1 MVPSSRNFPGEVVES
16 RSKHVNEQYSYHEYA
31 QPAPAEAPPPTDT
44 VPVLLCHTCSVC
56 GQMRS
61 AGYHRH
67 NPVVPGKPLVLTP
80 CRKCKKKTKSRHR
93 SVSVTRV
100 RSCTA
105 DVPCDW
111 PAEDVRI
118 DIDQYERRGRRRSRD
133 TVYVYRHSPSRPR
146 IVRHSSSQTKLG
158 LRALQQESR
167 PEEMRRTTKIRVSSM
182 SPRRAS
188 RYVGIHPPPD
198 VVIPARVQEM
208 RPPPPTNAN
217 NHAPDEVWPPPDGVH
232 AHLFRKVERS
242 LSRRRRIIELTP
254 SPPPV
259 RTRSVRHVYRSESV
273 EHRRR
278 SDSPARVII
287 REERRTEEARERMSS
302 HPRAYRA
309 VHPEER
315 NFREASDE
323 TSVGM
328 DELYQA
334 RRRRRESPSEGILKD
349 APSERSR
356 RTTMRESQQSTAV
369 EVGGPRVHF
378 NGGRR
383 TEQVEERGR
392 SRHADDARRSGED
405 FELRHN
411 YTRHQYV
418 DEPPVEEMERVRIR
432 RQSQSPRRA
441 MAENIRIRRQS
452 QSPRRVMA
460 EEIRI
465 DRARRIS
472 PSPRRGEG
480 IRHAEELHIRHI
492 APRERAPPPP
502 EPERRIAGFR
512 HVSREEVVTRARSV
526 TPQSSS
532 RRPAEDDMTDS
543 ESGRSGE
550 VVETRSWRGID
561 ENGKPA
567 IFVEERRRVRML
579 EGGSERG
586 GREEFRTLNERER
599 VPVRTWRDV

>member
-1 MVPSSRNFPGEVVES
+1 MVPASRNFPGEVVES
-16 RSKHVNEQYSYHEYA
+16 RSKHVDEQYSYHEYA
-31 QPAPAEAPPPTDT
+31 QLAPEAPPPSDT

-111 PAEDVRI
+111 PSEDVRI

-146 IVRHSSSQTKLG
+146 IVRHSSSQTRLG
-158 LRALQQESR
+158 LRALQQDSR
-167 PEEMRRTTKIRVSSM
+167 REDVRTMKIRVSSM
-182 SPRRAS
+182 SPHRAS
-188 RYVGIHPPPD
+188 RYAGVHPPPD
-198 VVIPARVQEM
+198 VVMPARVQEM
-208 RPPPPTNAN
+208 RPSPCTNN
-217 NHAPDEVWPPPDGVH
+217 NHRAPDEVWPPPDGVH

-242 LSRRRRIIELTP
+242 LSRRPRIIELTP

-273 EHRRR
+273 EQHRR
-278 SDSPARVII
+278 SESPVRVII

-302 HPRAYRA
+302 HPRAFRA

-323 TSVGM
+323 TSISM
-328 DELYQA
+328 DELYEL
-334 RRRRRESPSEGILKD
+334 RRRRRESPSSGILKD
-349 APSERSR
+349 APSEKSR
-356 RTTMRESQQSTAV
+356 RATMRESQQSTTV

-392 SRHADDARRSGED
+392 SRHAEDARPSGED

-411 YTRHQYV
+411 YTRQRYV
-418 DEPPVEEMERVRIR
+418 DEPPVEEMERV
-432 RQSQSPRRA
+432 
-441 MAENIRIRRQS
+441 RIRRQS

-472 PSPRRGEG
+472 PSPRRGEE
-480 IRHAEELHIRHI
+480 IRHAEELHIRHV
-492 APRERAPPPP
+492 APRQRVPPPP

-512 HVSREEVVTRARSV
+512 HVSREEGVTRARSV
-526 TPQSSS
+526 TPQSS
-532 RRPAEDDMTDS
+532 RRPAEDDTTDS

-567 IFVEERRRVRML
+567 VFVEERRRVRML
-579 EGGSERG
+579 EGGGERG
-586 GREEFRTLNERER
+586 KREEFRTVNERER

>member
-1 MVPSSRNFPGEVVES
+1 
-16 RSKHVNEQYSYHEYA
+16 
-31 QPAPAEAPPPTDT
+31 
-44 VPVLLCHTCSVC
+44 
-56 GQMRS
+56 
-61 AGYHRH
+61 
-67 NPVVPGKPLVLTP
+67 
-80 CRKCKKKTKSRHR
+80 
-93 SVSVTRV
+93 
-100 RSCTA
+100 
-105 DVPCDW
+105 
-111 PAEDVRI
+111 
-118 DIDQYERRGRRRSRD
+118 
-133 TVYVYRHSPSRPR
+133 
-146 IVRHSSSQTKLG
+146 
-158 LRALQQESR
+158 
-167 PEEMRRTTKIRVSSM
+167 
-182 SPRRAS
+182 
-188 RYVGIHPPPD
+188 
-198 VVIPARVQEM
+198 
-208 RPPPPTNAN
+208 
-217 NHAPDEVWPPPDGVH
+217 
-232 AHLFRKVERS
+232 
-242 LSRRRRIIELTP
+242 
-254 SPPPV
+254 
-259 RTRSVRHVYRSESV
+259 
-273 EHRRR
+273 
-278 SDSPARVII
+278 
-287 REERRTEEARERMSS
+287 
-302 HPRAYRA
+302 
-309 VHPEER
+309 
-315 NFREASDE
+315 
-323 TSVGM
+323 
-328 DELYQA
+328 
-334 RRRRRESPSEGILKD
+334 
-349 APSERSR
+349 
-356 RTTMRESQQSTAV
+356 
-369 EVGGPRVHF
+369 
-378 NGGRR
+378 
-383 TEQVEERGR
+383 VEERGR

-472 PSPRRGEG
+472 PSPRRGEE

-492 APRERAPPPP
+492 APRERAPPPL

-550 VVETRSWRGID
+550 VVETRSWKGID